1 MKKLALW
8 LLIIGGLN
16 WLIIGVFSVDV
27 VAKLGTTIA
36 RIVYVLVGL
45 AAIVQIFSM
54 GKRSQSSGM

>member
-16 WLIIGVFSVDV
+16 WLIIGIFNVDV
-27 VAKLGTTIA
+27 VAKLGMTIA
-36 RIVYVLVGL
+36 RIIYVLVGL
-45 AAIVQIFSM
+45 SAIVQIFSF